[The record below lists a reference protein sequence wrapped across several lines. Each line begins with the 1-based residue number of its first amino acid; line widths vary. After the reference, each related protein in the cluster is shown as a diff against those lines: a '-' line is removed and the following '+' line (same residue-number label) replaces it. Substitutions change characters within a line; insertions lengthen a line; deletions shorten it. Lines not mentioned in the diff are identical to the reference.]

1 MKFLLD
7 WAARLPLMPLAIGAI
22 LLAGAPFVPQPHLVE
37 KARWLIDGTPLKP
50 IDWFDIFWHSW
61 PVLLIALKFA
71 AMARRTQ

>member
-1 MKFLLD
+1 MKILLD
-7 WAARLPLMPLAIGAI
+7 WVARLPLMPLAIGAI

-50 IDWFDIFWHSW
+50 VDWFDILWHSW
-61 PVLLIALKFA
+61 PVLLIGLKFA